1 MPIMARTSYSHIH
14 YDPTVEMF
22 FHNNSHISEK
32 YIAVGDYDCTKDSDL
47 SHISEYSSR
56 FDFVV
61 VRNGEKALSKISDDI
76 YGFSSLAWLNATSDL
91 KLSEI

>member
-1 MPIMARTSYSHIH
+1 MARTSYSSIH

-22 FHNNSHISEK
+22 FYNDDYISGK
-32 YIAVGDYDCTKDSDL
+32 CIAVGDYDCTKDGDL
-47 SHISEYSSR
+47 SYISEYSSR

-61 VRNGEKALSKISDDI
+61 VKNGTKVLSKTSDNTC
-76 YGFSSLAWLNATSDL
+76 GFSSLAWTNATIDL

>member
-1 MPIMARTSYSHIH
+1 MARMSYSSIH

-22 FHNNSHISEK
+22 FYNDDYISGK
-32 YIAVGDYDCTKDSDL
+32 CIAVGVYDCTKDGDL
-47 SHISEYSSR
+47 SHISEYS
-56 FDFVV
+56 

>member
-1 MPIMARTSYSHIH
+1 MARMSYSRIH
-14 YDPTVEMF
+14 YDPTAEMF
-22 FHNNSHISEK
+22 FYNDDYISGK
-32 YIAVGDYDCTKDSDL
+32 CIAVGVYDCTKDGDL